1 MVRCQDCR
9 HFREYP
15 YAESVYKRKTGCY
28 HPDNMEQVQ
37 DDFFLKE
44 QEIPGDHERINLFGD
59 CAQFEAREPRPGFL
73 KRFLSVIRT

>member
-15 YAESVYKRKTGCY
+15 YGESIFKRKTGCY
-28 HPDNMEQVQ
+28 SPEHMEQSQ

-44 QEIPGDHERINLFGD
+44 QEVPGDHEQINLFGD
-59 CAQFEAREPRPGFL
+59 CAQFEALEPAPGFL
-73 KRFLSVIRT
+73 SRMMAALRT